1 MKKIL
6 VLLVLALGFSTVS
19 FAQSA
24 GKGKSEKKGKRKLFQ
39 KERKPR
45 KQMSHF
51 DSKKKDP
58 NMKNNGTA
66 YRRNHKKE
74 YYTVDGD
81 GFGAAKQKR

>member
-1 MKKIL
+1 M
-6 VLLVLALGFSTVS
+6 VLIVFALGISTVS

-24 GKGKSEKKGKRKLFQ
+24 GKGKAEKSGKRKLFQ
-39 KERKPR
+39 KAAKPR

-58 NMKNNGTA
+58 NIKYNGTA

-81 GFGAAKQKR
+81 GFGAARQGR